1 MPNNPMQIL
10 QAMLAQI
17 PQGQQQGLIAELQ
30 SNPELMQFIS
40 NAKANGITLEKAYG
54 EMGLDFNEAS
64 RQVRNYFG

>member
-30 SNPELMQFIS
+30 SNPEFMQFVS
-40 NAKANGITLEKAYG
+40 NAKASGVTLDKAYG
-54 EMGLDFNEAS
+54 EIGLDFNEAS
-64 RQVRNYFG
+64 RQVRSIFG